1 MNLMTL
7 LKAYKQLAE
16 AEKKQK
22 ALDKMSAA
30 DINYGIIKDLM
41 NTAYNG
47 IVVTITFRDGSKM
60 DIKREDSF
68 DRLQKASSYQ
78 EAF

>member
-1 MNLMTL
+1 MNLATL
-7 LKAYKQLAE
+7 LQAYKQIRS

-22 ALDKMSAA
+22 QLDKMSAS
-30 DINYGIIKDLM
+30 DINYGIIRDLM

-47 IVVTITFRDGSKM
+47 ITVTITFKDGSKM

-68 DRLQKASSYQ
+68 DRLDKSRSYQ

>member
-1 MNLMTL
+1 MDWMLL
-7 LKAYKQLAE
+7 LKAYKQLHE

-22 ALDKMSAA
+22 QLDKMSAG
-30 DINYGIIKDLM
+30 DINYGILRDLI
-41 NTAYNG
+41 NSAYNG
-47 IVVTITFRDGSKM
+47 VVIEVTFKDGTKL

-68 DRLQKASSYQ
+68 DKLQKRYQ